1 LEFPEVSRSSL
12 YSIVSEHLGYKK
24 ICARWVPK
32 MLSDTHKTRRMTSA
46 LTFLERYHNEGEDFL
61 KSIVT
66 GDETWILHDTPE
78 TKQQSQQ
85 WMHTNSPNKPKKFK
99 QTFSNRKV
107 MATVFWDQKGPLLVE
122 FMQPGTTIN
131 AAVYCQTLQHL
142 RRAIQ
147 NITLVPEKPL
157 DSIKRCY
164 FICSIYP
171 PGIHILFLTKSLV

>member
-1 LEFPEVSRSSL
+1 
-12 YSIVSEHLGYKK
+12 
-24 ICARWVPK
+24 

-147 NITLVPEKPL
+147 NITRVPEKPL